1 MMQET
6 TLNNI
11 KAKLRQLGFAEVDI
25 EKGVA
30 DAIEGSKKADA
41 VYFHKKGYRD
51 TVIQM
56 QKVSE
61 CSAGSCRK
69 VRRVGSRIYDM
80 AATTGVLQ

>member
-11 KAKLRQLGFAEVDI
+11 KAKLRQLGFAEKDI

-30 DAIEGSKKADA
+30 DAIEGSRKADA

-56 QKVSE
+56 QKVS
-61 CSAGSCRK
+61 
-69 VRRVGSRIYDM
+69 
-80 AATTGVLQ
+80 GVQHWFMQEGEKGGFEDHA

>member
-51 TVIQM
+51 TVIQL
-56 QKVSE
+56 QKVS
-61 CSAGSCRK
+61 
-69 VRRVGSRIYDM
+69 
-80 AATTGVLQ
+80 GVQRWFMQEGEKGGFEDI